1 MNTAD
6 PLTHVGSDVIVPLCA
21 RVGTA
26 LEACL
31 VARSLIATIEKKVQG
46 HHALFNFAVIE
57 PGTRDSLFTFNQNQ
71 LIANNAARELRIHVA
86 VQLLPGLSPGIFT
99 RSKGYLPLVHVS
111 RPRLPHFLARE
122 NWTYSR
128 RIVRPERT

>member
-1 MNTAD
+1 
-6 PLTHVGSDVIVPLCA
+6 VGSDVIVPLCA

-26 LEACL
+26 LEAWL

-71 LIANNAARELRIHVA
+71 LIAQQCGA
-86 VQLLPGLSPGIFT
+86 
-99 RSKGYLPLVHVS
+99 
-111 RPRLPHFLARE
+111 
-122 NWTYSR
+122 
-128 RIVRPERT
+128 